1 MLMRRSFPRTIPPP
15 PTGVTLTYT
24 GGDACPSWANGG
36 ARTLKLWLACYND
49 QGSLPKDEVVL
60 ESGTCRYDIFVQTAY
75 GCPSECPLVP
85 TGTGTV
91 NLCARHGVCDFDRE
105 VGRSR
110 CFCND
115 GWTGGDCSTP
125 AAAAATGLSA
135 VGAVL
140 LTVGL
145 LLVATL
151 GFLCVGMVWCGWGV
165 GDAFGGEASGRGE
178 GACAQ
183 CARAPAVCLQ
193 RPPLWLLE
201 GGAQRARCGCGCGCP
216 RRRRPAAATTRKGR
230 RKRARKGRRP
240 GCTHARTRRG
250 DAYPLRRDACRIEP
264 PTLRATSCVGARPAP
279 SRPNARA
286 YDHVRPHIRSV
297 YLWNRIRGLRLDPSA
312 YSSLRGAWR
321 GGEGRG

>member
-1 MLMRRSFPRTIPPP
+1 MDINDMILVSIDDHLIEPADMFDKHTPERFKGRMPKLVRTED
-15 PTGVTLTYT
+15 GL
-24 GGDACPSWANGG
+24 
-36 ARTLKLWLACYND
+36 D
-49 QGSLPKDEVVL
+49 QWQWEGMAV
-60 ESGTCRYDIFVQTAY
+60 GT
-75 GCPSECPLVP
+75 
-85 TGTGTV
+85 
-91 NLCARHGVCDFDRE
+91 
-105 VGRSR
+105 
-110 CFCND
+110 
-115 GWTGGDCSTP
+115 
-125 AAAAATGLSA
+125 TGLSA